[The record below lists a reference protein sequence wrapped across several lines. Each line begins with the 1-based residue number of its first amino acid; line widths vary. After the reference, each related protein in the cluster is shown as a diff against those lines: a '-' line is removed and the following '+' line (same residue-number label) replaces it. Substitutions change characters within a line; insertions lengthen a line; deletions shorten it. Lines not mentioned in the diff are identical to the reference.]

1 MVLNFLWHFLLFVV
15 NWQQSQN
22 KKAAQLLQNGHPSE
36 TPTQKG
42 IIANFIHQYSPLK
55 SSTQKSSTNESDSLK
70 HKNQEGIKTVSTLH
84 VKEDH
89 DGIAEF
95 LLGLVL
101 GIFSLGLLAILF
113 APRSGKETQARVQS
127 FITSIPEELN
137 NPDGKTRSLWDKT
150 LCNIENQVG
159 KVNQAIRAGK
169 LADAKRR
176 EDQASD
182 YDYSEFSN

>member
-1 MVLNFLWHFLLFVV
+1 MVLNFLWHFLLFVL
-15 NWQQSQN
+15 NWSNSQ
-22 KKAAQLLQNGHPSE
+22 KKKEAQLAAKGVLSE
-36 TPTQKG
+36 TPMQKG
-42 IIANFIHQYSPLK
+42 MIANFIHQYSPLK
-55 SSTQKSSTNESDSLK
+55 SHAGEVSSQKNQASQM
-70 HKNQEGIKTVSTLH
+70 NQEGIKTVSTLH

-101 GIFSLGLLAILF
+101 GIFSLGILAILF

-150 LCNIENQVG
+150 LYNLESKVG

>member
-1 MVLNFLWHFLLFVV
+1 MVLNFLWHFLLFVL
-15 NWQQSQN
+15 NWSNSQ
-22 KKAAQLLQNGHPSE
+22 KKKEAQLRQNGHPSE
-36 TPTQKG
+36 TPTQTG
-42 IIANFIHQYSPLK
+42 MIANFIHQVSGQN
-55 SSTQKSSTNESDSLK
+55 T
-70 HKNQEGIKTVSTLH
+70 KNQANKKQEGIKTVSTLH

-101 GIFSLGLLAILF
+101 GIFSLGILAILF

-150 LCNIENQVG
+150 LYNIESKVG